1 MESERGLWVALSG
14 RGTEYE
20 NTNGVLGFVDGNG
33 EWTGLA
39 RVLFWEIWSGEPR
52 VGNMVV
58 FSLEILTNHES
69 RGMAKPANKEHDF
82 EKEEKK

>member
-1 MESERGLWVALSG
+1 MESERELGVALGG

-33 EWTGLA
+33 QWLGLA

-52 VGNMVV
+52 VGNMIVLSV
-58 FSLEILTNHES
+58 EILTNHES
-69 RGMAKPANKEHDF
+69 RGMAEPANKEHDL
-82 EKEEKK
+82 EEEEKK